1 VDFAMTGDRPFGVT
15 VLSLFFA
22 AAALIAGAGAAAL
35 ALPGSGLEPLWRL
48 NPPAR
53 TAFAHLGTLSVVL
66 MAVVAAACAG
76 AASGLWTG
84 RWWGHRLAVGLLAV
98 NIVGDLLNA
107 LIRSDVRTLI
117 GLPIGGLMLGYL
129 LNRRVRDRFPVHLR

>member
-1 VDFAMTGDRPFGVT
+1 MTGDRLFGVT

-22 AAALIAGAGAAAL
+22 AGALIAGASAAAL
-35 ALPGSGLEPLWRL
+35 AFPGSRLEALWRL

-53 TAFAHLGTLSVVL
+53 TAFAHLGPLSVVL
-66 MAVVAAACAG
+66 MVVVAGACAG

-84 RWWGHRLAVGLLAV
+84 RWWGHRLAVALLTV

-107 LIRSDVRTLI
+107 SIRSDVRTLI

-129 LNRRVRDRFPVHLR
+129 LTRRVRNRFPVHLP